1 MQKASGFTLLEVLIS
16 LALLSIAILGMDGLQ
31 WRVLQN
37 MRYQTYAVKAQQ
49 LALGLAA
56 RQGIHPA
63 AVLSDNTRKAVSA
76 CLPQGRFEVQAKR
89 VIVAFGG
96 LAPSACTQSII
107 GRAGCV
113 IVAT

>member
-1 MQKASGFTLLEVLIS
+1 MRKASGFTLLEVLIS

-31 WRVLQN
+31 WRMLQN

-56 RQGIHPA
+56 HQRIHPLNAASQKTA
-63 AVLSDNTRKAVSA
+63 AV
-76 CLPQGRFEVQAKR
+76 CLPQGRVEVQAER
-89 VIVAFGG
+89 VIVAWGG
-96 LAPSACTQSII
+96 LAPSACTQSVI
-107 GRAGCV
+107 GRVGCV